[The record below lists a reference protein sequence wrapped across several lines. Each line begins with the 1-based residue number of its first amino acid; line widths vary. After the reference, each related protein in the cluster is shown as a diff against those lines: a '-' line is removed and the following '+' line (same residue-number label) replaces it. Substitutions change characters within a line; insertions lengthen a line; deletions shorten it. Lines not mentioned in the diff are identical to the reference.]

1 MKPDRNKLQDI
12 VDIKIP
18 TTMTEAQT
26 LIGVVQYYMY
36 MWARCS
42 HKLVSLTEA
51 AIVPKCIA
59 MLWNDDLEVAF
70 RELKRMVSE

>member
-1 MKPDRNKLQDI
+1 MKPDPNKLQDI

-36 MWARCS
+36 MWSRCS

-51 AIVPKCIA
+51 ARVPKYRAI
-59 MLWNDDLEVAF
+59 LWNYDLEVAF